1 MLAQSEIDALLSG
14 AIEMDQKNGGD
25 RVNLAEMMNPSGD
38 HPQPGK
44 DAPKTIQTYNF
55 WSPARFSKEQMR
67 AVELVHEDLSE
78 RLTTSLPTFLRTN
91 VRPHLV
97 HLEQG
102 RFHDFIR
109 DFPQSTLFHLI
120 SLAPLPGHMV
130 LTMSANVSYLILEQ
144 RLGGKIEGR
153 FTERSLTE
161 IDQSLLR
168 GMVEHMLGDI
178 KGAWSKVA
186 SLEPSL
192 EDSTVNQH
200 WVQMVMGNERVL
212 LLTIEI
218 NIQGVTG
225 MMNFF
230 IPFNTLKPI
239 TNVLNPHIWIAGRKE
254 HQQDPVARQAAVQ
267 SLMKAVLPMK
277 VILGNADLS
286 LSDLLN
292 LTVGDVIKLDKNV
305 DSPLVVQVA
314 NKKQFYARVGR
325 SHKNLGIQ
333 ISGVYH
339 EHDEVQT
346 SYGGE

>member
-25 RVNLAEMMNPSGD
+25 RVNLADMMN
-38 HPQPGK
+38 QPGER
-44 DAPKTIQTYNF
+44 PKTDADGKKTVQPYNF

-97 HLEQG
+97 HMEQG
-102 RFHDFIR
+102 RFHDFIK
-109 DFPQSTLFHLI
+109 DFPPNTLFHLLA
-120 SLAPLPGHMV
+120 LAPLPGHVV
-130 LTMSANVSYLILEQ
+130 LTLSLNISYLILQQ

-168 GMVEHMLGDI
+168 GLVEHMLGDI
-178 KGAWSKVA
+178 KGAWSKVV

-200 WVQMVMGNERVL
+200 WVQMMMGNERVL
-212 LLTIEI
+212 LMTIEI
-218 NIQGVTG
+218 NIQSVTG
-225 MMNFF
+225 TMSIF

-254 HQQDPVARQAAVQ
+254 QQQDPVARQMAIQ
-267 SLMKAVLPMK
+267 TMMKAVIPVK
-277 VILGNADLS
+277 VLLGNAELKLKDLA
-286 LSDLLN
+286 N
-292 LTVGDVIKLDKNV
+292 LAVGDVIQLDKRI
-305 DSPLVVQVA
+305 DSPMIVQVA

-325 SHKNLGIQ
+325 SRKNIGIQ
-333 ISGVYH
+333 ITGVYREH
-339 EHDEVQT
+339 EEVH
-346 SYGGE
+346 SDF

>member
-25 RVNLAEMMNPSGD
+25 RVNLAGMMN
-38 HPQPGK
+38 QPGEHSK
-44 DAPKTIQTYNF
+44 SEGEDSKSIQTYNF

-67 AVELVHEDLSE
+67 AVELVHEDLCE

-91 VRPHLV
+91 VRPHLIHV
-97 HLEQG
+97 EQG
-102 RFHDFIR
+102 RFHDFIK
-109 DFPQSTLFHLI
+109 DFPPSTLFHII

-130 LTMSANVSYLILEQ
+130 LTMSLNVSYLILEQ

-153 FTERSLTE
+153 FKEHILTE

-168 GMVEHMLGDI
+168 GLVEHMFGDI

-200 WVQMVMGNERVL
+200 WVQMMMGNERVV

-218 NIQGVTG
+218 IIQGVTG
-225 MMNFF
+225 TISIF

-254 HQQDPVARQAAVQ
+254 QQQDPVARQMAVQ
-267 SLMKAVLPMK
+267 TMMKAVIPMK
-277 VILGNADLS
+277 VILGNAELKMSDVMKLS
-286 LSDLLN
+286 I
-292 LTVGDVIKLDKNV
+292 GDVIELDNRIEN
-305 DSPLVVQVA
+305 PMVVQVA
-314 NKKQFYARVGR
+314 NKKQFYAHVGKAR
-325 SHKNLGIQ
+325 NHIGIQ
-333 ISGVYH
+333 ICGVYR
-339 EHDEVQT
+339 DEQVQ
-346 SYGGE
+346 SEF

>member
-14 AIEMDQKNGGD
+14 AIDFDKKDGGD
-25 RVNLAEMMNPSGD
+25 SVNLAERNPAGD
-38 HPQPGK
+38 QINVEGNREKKIQP
-44 DAPKTIQTYNF
+44 YNF

-91 VRPHLV
+91 VRPRLV
-97 HLEQG
+97 HIEQG
-102 RFHDFIR
+102 RFHDFIK
-109 DFPQSTLFHLI
+109 DFPQNTLFHLI

-130 LTMSANVSYLILEQ
+130 LTMSLNVSYLILEQ

-168 GMVEHMLGDI
+168 GLVEHMLGDM
-178 KGAWSKVA
+178 KGAWSKVV

-200 WVQMVMGNERVL
+200 WVQMMMGNERVM

-225 MMNFF
+225 TISIF

-239 TNVLNPHIWIAGRKE
+239 TDILNPHIWIAGRKE
-254 HQQDPVARQAAVQ
+254 HQQDPVARQRAIQAT
-267 SLMKAVLPMK
+267 MKAIVPVTVL
-277 VILGNADLS
+277 LGTAELQLKDLIN
-286 LSDLLN
+286 LS
-292 LTVGDVIKLDKNV
+292 VGDVIELDSSI
-305 DSPLVVQVA
+305 DSPLIVKVA
-314 NKKQFYARVGR
+314 NKKQFYARVGKSR
-325 SHKNLGIQ
+325 KRLGVQ
-333 ISGVYH
+333 IIKAYREQDDTQSGF
-339 EHDEVQT
+339 
-346 SYGGE
+346 

>member
-14 AIEMDQKNGGD
+14 TIEMEQKEGED
-25 RVNLAEMMNPSGD
+25 RVNLADIMNRPGD
-38 HPQPGK
+38 HGK
-44 DAPKTIQTYNF
+44 GEGDDSKTIQSYNF

-67 AVELVHEDLSE
+67 AVELVHEDLVE

-97 HLEQG
+97 HMEQG
-102 RFHDFIR
+102 RFHDFIK
-109 DFPQSTLFHLI
+109 DFPQNTLFHLI
-120 SLAPLPGHMV
+120 ALAPLPGHMV

-168 GMVEHMLGDI
+168 GMAEHMLGDI

-186 SLEPSL
+186 VLEPTL
-192 EDSTVNQH
+192 EDSTINQH
-200 WVQMVMGNERVL
+200 WVQMMMGNERVL

-225 MMNFF
+225 TLSLF

-254 HQQDPVARQAAVQ
+254 HQQDPVARAAAIQ
-267 SLMKAVLPMK
+267 IMMKAVIPMK
-277 VILGNADLS
+277 VILGEAELTLKDLMT
-286 LSDLLN
+286 LK
-292 LTVGDVIKLDKNV
+292 VGDVIELDKSI
-305 DSPLVVQVA
+305 DSPLVVQVG

-325 SHKNLGIQ
+325 SRKNIGIQ
-333 ISGVYH
+333 ISGVYR
-339 EHDEVQT
+339 EFEDVQNN
-346 SYGGE
+346 Y

>member
-14 AIEMDQKNGGD
+14 AIDFDQKGD
-25 RVNLAEMMNPSGD
+25 GESFNLSNRTNQSGEQPSADGKREKKV
-38 HPQPGK
+38 QP
-44 DAPKTIQTYNF
+44 YNF

-67 AVELVHEDLSE
+67 AVELVHEDFSE

-97 HLEQG
+97 HIEQG
-102 RFHDFIR
+102 RFHDFIK
-109 DFPQSTLFHLI
+109 DFPQNTLFHLI

-130 LTMSANVSYLILEQ
+130 LTMSLNVSYLILEQ

-153 FTERSLTE
+153 FTERALTE

-168 GMVEHMLGDI
+168 GLVEHMLGDM
-178 KGAWSKVA
+178 KGAWSKVV

-200 WVQMVMGNERVL
+200 WVQMMMGNERVL

-225 MMNFF
+225 TMSIF

-239 TNVLNPHIWIAGRKE
+239 TDVLNPHIWIAGRKE
-254 HQQDPVARQAAVQ
+254 HQQDPIARQMAIQTTMRAMIPVTVLLGTVDLQ
-267 SLMKAVLPMK
+267 LKELM
-277 VILGNADLS
+277 NLS
-286 LSDLLN
+286 
-292 LTVGDVIKLDKNV
+292 VGDVIELDTNIE
-305 DSPLVVQVA
+305 SPLIVKVA
-314 NKKQFYARVGR
+314 NKKQFRGRVGKSR
-325 SHKNLGIQ
+325 KRLGVQ
-333 ISGVYH
+333 ITSVYR
-339 EHDEVQT
+339 EQDDLQP
-346 SYGGE
+346 GF

>member
-14 AIEMDQKNGGD
+14 AIEMDQKNGGE
-25 RVNLAEMMNPSGD
+25 RVNLADMMN
-38 HPQPGK
+38 QPGEF
-44 DAPKTIQTYNF
+44 PKTDGEGKKAVQTYNF

-91 VRPHLV
+91 VRPRLV
-97 HLEQG
+97 HMEQG
-102 RFHDFIR
+102 RFSDFIK
-109 DFPQSTLFHLI
+109 DFPQNTLFHLI

-168 GMVEHMLGDI
+168 GLVEHMLGDM
-178 KGAWSKVA
+178 KGAWSKVV

-192 EDSTVNQH
+192 EDSTINQH
-200 WVQMVMGNERVL
+200 WVQMMMGNERVL

-218 NIQGVTG
+218 NIQGVAGT
-225 MMNFF
+225 MSLF

-254 HQQDPVARQAAVQ
+254 QQQDPLARQLAIQ
-267 SLMKAVLPMK
+267 TMMKAVIPIR
-277 VILGNADLS
+277 VVLGNADITLG
-286 LSDLLN
+286 DLLN
-292 LTVGDVIKLDKNV
+292 LSVGDVIELDKSI
-305 DSPLVVQVA
+305 DSPIVVQVA

-325 SHKNLGIQ
+325 SRKRMGIQ
-333 ISGVYH
+333 ITGVYR
-339 EHDEVQT
+339 ENSNELM
-346 SYGGE
+346 

>member
-14 AIEMDQKNGGD
+14 AIDFDQKDGGD
-25 RVNLAEMMNPSGD
+25 NVNLAEKMNQLGEGGSQDGKREKKI
-38 HPQPGK
+38 QP
-44 DAPKTIQTYNF
+44 YNF

-97 HLEQG
+97 HIEQG
-102 RFHDFIR
+102 RFHDFIK
-109 DFPQSTLFHLI
+109 DFPQNTLFHLI

-130 LTMSANVSYLILEQ
+130 LTMSLNVSYLILEQ

-153 FTERSLTE
+153 FTERALTE

-168 GMVEHMLGDI
+168 GLVEHMLGDM
-178 KGAWSKVA
+178 KGAWSKVV

-200 WVQMVMGNERVL
+200 WVQMMMGNERVL

-225 MMNFF
+225 TMSIF

-239 TNVLNPHIWIAGRKE
+239 TDVLNPHIWIAGRKE
-254 HQQDPVARQAAVQ
+254 HQQDPVARQLAIQAT
-267 SLMKAVLPMK
+267 MKAMVPVTVL
-277 VILGNADLS
+277 LGTVDLTLKELMN
-286 LSDLLN
+286 LSI
-292 LTVGDVIKLDKNV
+292 GDVIELDTNI

-314 NKKQFYARVGR
+314 NKKQFQGRVGKSR
-325 SHKNLGIQ
+325 KRLGVQ
-333 ISGVYH
+333 ITGVYH
-339 EHDEVQT
+339 EQDNH
-346 SYGGE
+346 

>member
-14 AIEMDQKNGGD
+14 AIDFDKKDGGD
-25 RVNLAEMMNPSGD
+25 SVNLAERNQAGD
-38 HPQPGK
+38 QINVEGNREKKIQP
-44 DAPKTIQTYNF
+44 YNF

-91 VRPHLV
+91 VRPRLV
-97 HLEQG
+97 HIEQG
-102 RFHDFIR
+102 RFHDFIK
-109 DFPQSTLFHLI
+109 DFPQNTLFHLI

-130 LTMSANVSYLILEQ
+130 LTMSLNVSYLILEQ

-168 GMVEHMLGDI
+168 GLVEHMLGDM
-178 KGAWSKVA
+178 KGAWSKVV

-200 WVQMVMGNERVL
+200 WVQMMMGNERVM

-225 MMNFF
+225 TISIF

-239 TNVLNPHIWIAGRKE
+239 TDVLNPHIWIAGRKE
-254 HQQDPVARQAAVQ
+254 HQQDPVARQRAIQAT
-267 SLMKAVLPMK
+267 MKAIVPVT
-277 VILGNADLS
+277 VILGTAELQLKDLIN
-286 LSDLLN
+286 LS
-292 LTVGDVIKLDKNV
+292 VGDVIELDSNI
-305 DSPLVVQVA
+305 DSPLIVKVA
-314 NKKQFYARVGR
+314 NKKQFYARVGKSR
-325 SHKNLGIQ
+325 KRLGVQ
-333 ISGVYH
+333 IVKVYREQDDTQSGF
-339 EHDEVQT
+339 
-346 SYGGE
+346 

>member
-14 AIEMDQKNGGD
+14 AIDFDQKSGGD
-25 RVNLAEMMNPSGD
+25 NVNLADMMGQGGEPVGVD
-38 HPQPGK
+38 GK
-44 DAPKTIQTYNF
+44 REKKIQNYNF

-97 HLEQG
+97 HIEQG
-102 RFHDFIR
+102 RFHDFIK
-109 DFPQSTLFHLI
+109 DFPPNTLFHLI

-130 LTMSANVSYLILEQ
+130 LTMSLNVSYLILEQ

-153 FTERSLTE
+153 FTDRALTE

-168 GMVEHMLGDI
+168 GLVEHMLGDI
-178 KGAWSKVA
+178 KGAWSKVV

-200 WVQMVMGNERVL
+200 WVQMMMGNERVL
-212 LLTIEI
+212 LLTLEI

-225 MMNFF
+225 TMSIF

-239 TNVLNPHIWIAGRKE
+239 TEVLNPHIWIAGRKE
-254 HQQDPVARQAAVQ
+254 HQQDPVARQMAMRATMRAVV
-267 SLMKAVLPMK
+267 SVT
-277 VILGNADLS
+277 VILGTADLKLGDLMH
-286 LSDLLN
+286 LSI
-292 LTVGDVIKLDKNV
+292 GDVIELDTAI
-305 DSPLVVQVA
+305 DSPLVVKVA
-314 NKKQFYARVGR
+314 NKKQFHARVGKSR
-325 SHKNLGIQ
+325 KRLGVQ
-333 ISGVYH
+333 ITDVYR
-339 EHDEVQT
+339 EHDDLQNNFCE
-346 SYGGE
+346 G

>member
-14 AIEMDQKNGGD
+14 AIDFDKKDGGD
-25 RVNLAEMMNPSGD
+25 SVNLAERNPAGD
-38 HPQPGK
+38 QINVEGNREKKIQP
-44 DAPKTIQTYNF
+44 YNF

-91 VRPHLV
+91 VRPRLV
-97 HLEQG
+97 HIEQG
-102 RFHDFIR
+102 RFHDFIK
-109 DFPQSTLFHLI
+109 DFPQNTLFHLI

-130 LTMSANVSYLILEQ
+130 LTMSLNVSYLILEQ

-168 GMVEHMLGDI
+168 GLVEHMLGDM
-178 KGAWSKVA
+178 KGAWSKVV

-200 WVQMVMGNERVL
+200 WVQMMMGNERVL

-225 MMNFF
+225 TMSIF

-239 TNVLNPHIWIAGRKE
+239 TDVLNPHIWIAGRKE
-254 HQQDPVARQAAVQ
+254 HQQDPVARQTAIQ
-267 SLMKAVLPMK
+267 TTMKAVVPITVL
-277 VILGNADLS
+277 LGSVELTLKDLMN
-286 LSDLLN
+286 LS
-292 LTVGDVIKLDKNV
+292 VGDVIELDTNI
-305 DSPLVVQVA
+305 DSPLIVKVA
-314 NKKQFYARVGR
+314 NKKQFHGRVGKSR
-325 SHKNLGIQ
+325 KRLGVQ
-333 ISGVYH
+333 ITKVYR
-339 EHDEVQT
+339 DQDDFQT
-346 SYGGE
+346 GF

>member
-14 AIEMDQKNGGD
+14 AIDFDQKDGGD
-25 RVNLAEMMNPSGD
+25 NVNLADKMNQLGEGGSPDGKREKKI
-38 HPQPGK
+38 QP
-44 DAPKTIQTYNF
+44 YNF

-97 HLEQG
+97 HIEQG
-102 RFHDFIR
+102 RFHDFIK
-109 DFPQSTLFHLI
+109 DFPQNTLFHLI

-130 LTMSANVSYLILEQ
+130 LTMSLNVSYLILEQ
-144 RLGGKIEGR
+144 RLGGKSEGR
-153 FTERSLTE
+153 FTERAITE

-168 GMVEHMLGDI
+168 GLVEHMLGDM
-178 KGAWSKVA
+178 KGAWSKVV

-200 WVQMVMGNERVL
+200 WVQMMMGNERVL

-225 MMNFF
+225 TMSIF

-239 TNVLNPHIWIAGRKE
+239 TDVLNPHIWIAGRKE
-254 HQQDPVARQAAVQ
+254 HQQDPVARQLAIQAT
-267 SLMKAVLPMK
+267 MKAMVPVTVL
-277 VILGNADLS
+277 LGTVDLPLKELVN
-286 LSDLLN
+286 LS
-292 LTVGDVIKLDKNV
+292 VGDVIELDTNI
-305 DSPLVVQVA
+305 DSPLVIQVA
-314 NKKQFYARVGR
+314 NKKQFQGRVGKSR
-325 SHKNLGIQ
+325 KRLGVQ
-333 ISGVYH
+333 ITGVYH
-339 EHDEVQT
+339 EQDNH
-346 SYGGE
+346 